1 MGIVAAFYLD
11 ETFYFPIFAENNK
24 TIFTMYRLQ
33 FRRDTKENWLKV
45 DPIPMEGELCLEL
58 DTHHS
63 KVGDGVHKYSELEY
77 SGVGNNV
84 SQGTGDSTTLTM
96 SQKAI
101 SDKLN
106 AVDEKF
112 NSKVNTSDVVQ
123 QTGDSTTSVM
133 SQKAVTDA
141 LNRQEESGAIKDFAE
156 EKNKLKNIVV
166 RADYTP
172 FVDGALRTDGTIRQ
186 VTGYTTTDFIDIKG
200 VKKITASGVWASGQG
215 FASVILLDESKTN
228 VLKYFTSDSTIDY
241 AIESSIAESVRY
253 ARVMLRN
260 AGGAIDYVTFTCSY
274 TEWGIKNISAS
285 QVILEN
291 GKSVED
297 GIGTIVSSIE
307 GLKDITY
314 TSSDCINSGALLQ
327 DGTIKSLGN
336 WKHSDL
342 LDIPKGYTDIII
354 SNGYMSEYIKGE
366 RYVGGCLLDDNRKAL
381 TFFPSNG
388 TIQLKAYP
396 TAKYMIIA
404 HKDIADFSV
413 TLKEK
418 KEDVNI
424 LTDNRGEKYKLSV
437 VNGELALS
445 TMTFRKV
452 VALGNSLTWH
462 EYNVPLAWY
471 GKNRSMASTT
481 NVTSWPYLLQRILRT
496 KKSDAVVTGV
506 MTRDW
511 ERAGDGKRTHEKIKP
526 LLDAALSQ
534 DTDLIIFRT
543 GENAGNANQSIFES
557 EIKELLDYCLS
568 VSPRAQVVMCTC
580 FWENANKDKA
590 IINVANER
598 NYPIIGTGQPFSYH
612 KEMVGDY
619 MVDSEDG
626 EEKMLTVNDVAIHTS
641 DVGFYHF
648 TNYLA
653 ACLGYGE
660 AILNELHTIEMQ
672 TSIQYTLLEN
682 VKNAGGL
689 VTILTT
695 SAVTISVKGKSGNTI
710 STKTHLTSDT
720 AAYKGTAT
728 HAYTFIM
735 PNEDVI
741 VKLT

>member
-1 MGIVAAFYLD
+1 MTKIQDLRQLAHTIKT
-11 ETFYFPIFAENNK
+11 ET
-24 TIFTMYRLQ
+24 
-33 FRRDTKENWLKV
+33 
-45 DPIPMEGELCLEL
+45 
-58 DTHHS
+58 
-63 KVGDGVHKYSELEY
+63 KVGGNTADRVGSAFEGVADALE
-77 SGVGNNV
+77 
-84 SQGTGDSTTLTM
+84 GTEQIAEMD
-96 SQKAI
+96 KAVQEVQQQVDASKAQI
-101 SDKLN
+101 QSLVN
-106 AVDEKF
+106 ALP
-112 NSKVNTSDVVQ
+112 VVQ

-141 LNRQEESGAIKDFAE
+141 LNKQGESCAIKDFAE
-156 EKNKLKNIVV
+156 EKAKLKNIVV

-354 SNGYMSEYIKGE
+354 SNGYMSEYINGE

-413 TLKEK
+413 TLKAK

-511 ERAGDGKRTHEKIKP
+511 ERAGDGKRTHEKIKS

-626 EEKMLTVNDVAIHTS
+626 EEKMLTVNDVAMHTS

>member
-1 MGIVAAFYLD
+1 MGKIKKILENELVGGTQSTDVYPVTSTKAVYD
-11 ETFYFPIFAENNK
+11 ENN
-24 TIFTMYRLQ
+24 
-33 FRRDTKENWLKV
+33 EN
-45 DPIPMEGELCLEL
+45 L
-58 DTHHS
+58 DNILNSIT
-63 KVGDGVHKYSELEY
+63 E
-77 SGVGNNV
+77 
-84 SQGTGDSTTLTM
+84 
-96 SQKAI
+96 
-101 SDKLN
+101 KLN
-106 AVDEKF
+106 T
-112 NSKVNTSDVVQ
+112 KVNTSDIVQ

-133 SQKAVTDA
+133 SQKAVTDE
-141 LNRQEESGAIKDFAE
+141 LKKHGESDVIKDFAE
-156 EKNKLKNIVV
+156 EKDMLKNIVV

-172 FVDGALRTDGTIRQ
+172 SVEGALRTDGTLKQ
-186 VTGYTTTDFIDIKG
+186 VAGYTTTDFIDIKG
-200 VKKITASGVWASGQG
+200 VKKIVALNVWASGQG
-215 FASVILLDESKTN
+215 FASVILLDDSKTN
-228 VLKYFTSDSTIDY
+228 VLKYFTSDANIDY
-241 AIESSIAESVRY
+241 EIESGIAESVRY

-260 AGGAIDYVTFTCSY
+260 AGGAINNVTFTCAY

-297 GIGTIVSSIE
+297 SVGTIITSIG

-327 DGTIKSLGN
+327 DGTIKPLLN
-336 WKHSDL
+336 WKCSDV

-354 SNGYMSEYIKGE
+354 TNGYSSEYVGGQ
-366 RYVGGCLLDDNRKAL
+366 RYVGGCLLDNNRKAL

-396 TAKYMIIA
+396 TAKYMILA
-404 HKDIADFSV
+404 WRNIADFSV
-413 TLKEK
+413 TLKAK
-418 KEDVNI
+418 KEDANI
-424 LTDNRGEKYKLSV
+424 LTDNKGEKYKLSV
-437 VNGELALS
+437 INGELTLS
-445 TMTFRKV
+445 PMTFRKV

-462 EYNVPLAWY
+462 EYNVSLAWY

-511 ERAGDGKRTHEKIKP
+511 ERAGDGKRTHEKIKS
-526 LLDAALSQ
+526 LLDAALTQ

-543 GENAGNANQSIFES
+543 GENAGNANQRIFES

-626 EEKMLTVNDVAIHTS
+626 EEKMLTANDVAIHTS

-653 ACLGYGE
+653 SCLGYGE
-660 AILNELHTIEMQ
+660 AILNELHTIEMR
-672 TSIQYTLLEN
+672 TSIEYTLLEN
-682 VKNAGGL
+682 VKNSGGL

-728 HAYTFIM
+728 HAYTFTM

-741 VKLT
+741 VTLT

>member
-1 MGIVAAFYLD
+1 MAHTIKT
-11 ETFYFPIFAENNK
+11 ET
-24 TIFTMYRLQ
+24 
-33 FRRDTKENWLKV
+33 
-45 DPIPMEGELCLEL
+45 
-58 DTHHS
+58 
-63 KVGDGVHKYSELEY
+63 KVGGNTADRVGSAFEGVADALEGTEQIAEMDKAVQEVQQQVEA
-77 SGVGNNV
+77 SKAQIQSLVNDLPV
-84 SQGTGDSTTLTM
+84 VQQTGDSTAAIM
-96 SQKAI
+96 SQKAVT
-101 SDKLN
+101 DVL
-106 AVDEKF
+106 
-112 NSKVNTSDVVQ
+112 NSKVNTSDIVQ

-133 SQKAVTDA
+133 SQKAITN
-141 LNRQEESGAIKDFAE
+141 LIGNFAE
-156 EKNKLKNIVV
+156 EKSKDKKIII

-172 FVDGALRTDGTIRQ
+172 FVNGALRTDGTLKQ

-200 VKKITASGVWASGQG
+200 VKNFVASNVWASGQG
-215 FASVILLDESKTN
+215 FASVILLDETKTN
-228 VLKYFTSDSTIDY
+228 VLKYFTSDRDIDY
-241 AIESSIAESVRY
+241 SIESSIAESVRY

-260 AGGAIDYVTFTCSY
+260 AGGAINNVTFTCAY
-274 TEWGIKNISAS
+274 TELGIKNISAS

-297 GIGTIVSSIE
+297 SVGTIVSSIE

-314 TSSDCINSGALLQ
+314 TSADCINLGALLS
-327 DGTIKSLGN
+327 DGTTTIFGS
-336 WKHSDL
+336 WKCSDV

-354 SNGYMSEYIKGE
+354 TNGYMSEYVGGK

-396 TAKYMIIA
+396 TAKYMILA
-404 HKDIADFSV
+404 WRNIADFSV
-413 TLKEK
+413 TLRAK
-418 KEDVNI
+418 KDDGNL
-424 LTDNRGEKYKLSV
+424 LTDNKGEKFKLSV
-437 VNGELALS
+437 INGELALS
-445 TMTFRKV
+445 PMTFRKV

-511 ERAGDGKRTHEKIKP
+511 ERAGDGKRTHEKIKS
-526 LLDAALSQ
+526 LLDAALTQ

-568 VSPRAQVVMCTC
+568 VSPKAQVVMCTC

-626 EEKMLTVNDVAIHTS
+626 EEKMLTVNDVALHTS

-653 ACLGYGE
+653 SCLGYGE
-660 AILNELHTIEMQ
+660 AILNELHTIDMR
-672 TSIQYTLLEN
+672 TSIEYTLLEN

-741 VKLT
+741 VTLT